1 MLSSQYIN
9 QITEFQKAI
18 NVVNSPGI
26 QEALNFVNNPVI
38 QQMYQSA
45 SIVQNMT
52 ASMKIATE
60 WNSILASAS
69 NALRG
74 ALSENVLEQYQQIT
88 QQISESMQL
97 IRYSHE
103 YEHLITSFQ
112 PLDGILSNYNL
123 INYSSDDSSNMES
136 TENEEINNKIVTEIF
151 QPDSEKIID
160 NEESPIITL
169 SPVNDQVLKYLS
181 EHPESFYQLTDNDF
195 EIVMAEIYSK
205 LGYDVTRTKATRDG
219 GKDLIIRIPEKLGD
233 FIYYVE
239 CKKYAAKRP
248 IGVGIIRNLV
258 GTVNTDR
265 VNGGILATTSF
276 FTRDVYKFISD
287 NKWNCQIKTH
297 DYNAIRNLLSQAVI
311 ST

>member
-1 MLSSQYIN
+1 MDRINLGTIKAMQSLSKIPNYNTELFQTINTLSKAQSYVNESVNKTITPMLVTYI
-9 QITEFQKAI
+9 K
-18 NVVNSPGI
+18 
-26 QEALNFVNNPVI
+26 ALNKVVVQDQDI
-38 QQMYQSA
+38 YVHLA
-45 SIVQNMT
+45 SEI
-52 ASMKIATE
+52 
-60 WNSILASAS
+60 SILANAMKNVSIPDFGVNSEDAS
-69 NALRG
+69 D
-74 ALSENVLEQYQQIT
+74 EELERNKVNDKV
-88 QQISESMQL
+88 IS
-97 IRYSHE
+97 
-103 YEHLITSFQ
+103 
-112 PLDGILSNYNL
+112 
-123 INYSSDDSSNMES
+123 
-136 TENEEINNKIVTEIF
+136 EIF
-151 QPDSEKIID
+151 QPDSEKAID
-160 NEESPIITL
+160 SEESPIITL

-248 IGVGIIRNLV
+248 IGIGIIKNLV

-297 DYNAIRNLLSQAVI
+297 DYNAIKDLLSQAVI

>member
-1 MLSSQYIN
+1 MDGIRVNPELMNLSNSEFTQTLNILSQRVS
-9 QITEFQKAI
+9 E
-18 NVVNSPGI
+18 
-26 QEALNFVNNPVI
+26 LNKSLVTSLQP
-38 QQMYQSA
+38 
-45 SIVQNMT
+45 
-52 ASMKIATE
+52 
-60 WNSILASAS
+60 SILAYDS
-69 NALRG
+69 
-74 ALSENVLEQYQQIT
+74 IK
-88 QQISESMQL
+88 ES
-97 IRYSHE
+97 I
-103 YEHLITSFQ
+103 
-112 PLDGILSNYNL
+112 
-123 INYSSDDSSNMES
+123 
-136 TENEEINNKIVTEIF
+136 NKIIVPFEEMYSNLGNEISILADAMKAISIPVLDLYSEDASDEELERNKVNDKVISEIF
-151 QPDSEKIID
+151 QPDSEKAID
-160 NEESPIITL
+160 SEESPIITL

-248 IGVGIIRNLV
+248 IGVGIIKNLV
-258 GTVNTDR
+258 GTINTDR

>member
-1 MLSSQYIN
+1 MDRIRINQELRNLSS
-9 QITEFQKAI
+9 TEFTQT
-18 NVVNSPGI
+18 
-26 QEALNFVNNPVI
+26 LN
-38 QQMYQSA
+38 
-45 SIVQNMT
+45 
-52 ASMKIATE
+52 
-60 WNSILASAS
+60 
-69 NALRG
+69 
-74 ALSENVLEQYQQIT
+74 
-88 QQISESMQL
+88 
-97 IRYSHE
+97 
-103 YEHLITSFQ
+103 
-112 PLDGILSNYNL
+112 ILSNKVSELNKTLIKSIQPSLLVYDSIKESINKMIVPFEEMYSNL
-123 INYSSDDSSNMES
+123 ENEISILSDAMKAISIPVLDLYSDNVSDDEFDV
-136 TENEEINNKIVTEIF
+136 NETNKKVITEIF
-151 QPDSEKIID
+151 QPDSEKNIN

-219 GKDLIIRIPEKLGD
+219 GKDLIIRIPEILGD

-248 IGVGIIRNLV
+248 IGVGIIRNLI

-276 FTRDVYKFISD
+276 FTRDAYEFISG

-297 DYNAIRNLLSQAVI
+297 DYNVIKDLLNQVVTI
-311 ST
+311 I

>member
-9 QITEFQKAI
+9 QLTEFQKAI
-18 NVVNSPGI
+18 NIANSPGI
-26 QEALNFVNNPVI
+26 QEALNVANNPVI
-38 QQMYQSA
+38 QQIYQSA
-45 SIVQNMT
+45 STVQSMT
-52 ASMKIATE
+52 TSIQAISDQL
-60 WNSILASAS
+60 SILSMTS
-69 NALRG
+69 NCLSG
-74 ALSENVLEQYQQIT
+74 LLSENVLELYQSIYDNVQFLNPI
-88 QQISESMQL
+88 
-97 IRYSHE
+97 HD
-103 YEHLITSFQ
+103 YEHLTTSFQ
-112 PLDGILSNYNL
+112 QLDGILSNYNL
-123 INYSSDDSSNMES
+123 LNFYSDNSSNMES

-151 QPDSEKIID
+151 QPDSEKVID

-181 EHPESFYQLTDNDF
+181 EHPESFYQLSDNDF
-195 EIVMAEIYSK
+195 EFVMAEIYSK

-219 GKDLIIRIPEKLGD
+219 GKDLIIRKIEVLGD

-248 IGVGIIRNLV
+248 IGVGIIKNLV

-297 DYNAIRNLLSQAVI
+297 DYNAIKDLLSQAVI

>member
-1 MLSSQYIN
+1 MDGIRVNPELMNLSNSEFTQTLNILSQRVS
-9 QITEFQKAI
+9 E
-18 NVVNSPGI
+18 
-26 QEALNFVNNPVI
+26 LNKSLVTSLQP
-38 QQMYQSA
+38 
-45 SIVQNMT
+45 
-52 ASMKIATE
+52 
-60 WNSILASAS
+60 SILAYDSIKESINKIIVPFEEMYS
-69 NALRG
+69 NLGNEISILADAMKAIYIPVLD
-74 ALSENVLEQYQQIT
+74 LYSE
-88 QQISESMQL
+88 
-97 IRYSHE
+97 
-103 YEHLITSFQ
+103 
-112 PLDGILSNYNL
+112 DA
-123 INYSSDDSSNMES
+123 SDDELDI
-136 TENEEINNKIVTEIF
+136 NEVNNKVITEIF
-151 QPDSEKIID
+151 QPDSEKAID
-160 NEESPIITL
+160 SEESPIITL

-219 GKDLIIRIPEKLGD
+219 GKDLIIRIPEILGD

-239 CKKYAAKRP
+239 CKKYNPKRP

-297 DYNAIRNLLSQAVI
+297 DYNVIKDLLSQAVI

>member
-1 MLSSQYIN
+1 MDMISLNAMRTIQNLSKVPNYNIELIQTIDTLSKVQSRVNESVYKTISPMLITYI
-9 QITEFQKAI
+9 KAI
-18 NVVNSPGI
+18 NKAIVPDQDVYVH
-26 QEALNFVNNPVI
+26 L
-38 QQMYQSA
+38 A
-45 SIVQNMT
+45 SEI
-52 ASMKIATE
+52 
-60 WNSILASAS
+60 SILADAMKKVSIPDF
-69 NALRG
+69 G
-74 ALSENVLEQYQQIT
+74 
-88 QQISESMQL
+88 
-97 IRYSHE
+97 
-103 YEHLITSFQ
+103 
-112 PLDGILSNYNL
+112 
-123 INYSSDDSSNMES
+123 
-136 TENEEINNKIVTEIF
+136 INNEDISDEELERNKVDNKIITEIF

-181 EHPESFYQLTDNDF
+181 EHPESFYQLTDNGF
-195 EIVMAEIYSK
+195 EVVMAEIYSK
-205 LGYDVTRTKATRDG
+205 LGYNVTRTKATRDG
-219 GKDLIIRIPEKLGD
+219 GKDLIIRIPEILGD

-297 DYNAIRNLLSQAVI
+297 DYNAIKDLLSQAVI